1 MSELSVVVAAL
12 LPVLAVTALGALLR
26 RIGWLTAAADAS
38 LLTLMVNLLTP
49 CLIVDKVL
57 GSAAL
62 AEPATALL
70 APLVGALAVVVGL
83 AVSFAAAH
91 AFGMRAEPARRTFA
105 LSAGVQNY
113 GYLPLPLALL
123 LYGNE
128 TVAVL
133 FAHNLGSEVAIWSL
147 GVAVLA
153 GVPPRD
159 MFRRMLSPPAVAIV
173 SAVLVNFFV
182 GRARVPGFL
191 LESASLLGAAAIP
204 LGLLLTGATMADHAR
219 NVWGPGSFRTAALA
233 CVLRL
238 GILPVF
244 YLGALGLTDAGVEL
258 DRVFVLQSAMPA
270 AVFPILIA
278 KHYKGDSVTALR
290 VVFGTTL
297 VSLVTIP
304 LWIHFASGWVGGR

>member
-1 MSELSVVVAAL
+1 MSELTAVIGAL

-62 AEPATALL
+62 ADPAMVFL
-70 APLVGALAVVVGL
+70 APAVGFSAVVVGI
-83 AVSFAAAH
+83 AASFAAAH
-91 AFGMRAEPARRTFA
+91 VFGVRTEPARRTFA
-105 LSAGVQNY
+105 LAAGVQNY
-113 GYLPLPLALL
+113 GYIPLPLALS

-128 TVAVL
+128 TAAVL
-133 FAHNLGSEVAIWSL
+133 FTHNLGTEVAIWSI

-159 MFRRMLSPPAVAIV
+159 LFRRLLSPPAIAILG
-173 SAVLVNFFV
+173 AVLVNLLV

-191 LESASLLGAAAIP
+191 LETASLLGQAAIP

-219 NVWGPGSFRTAALA
+219 NVWGPGSVRTAALA
-233 CVLRL
+233 CALRL
-238 GILPVF
+238 GVLPLF
-244 YLGALGLTDAGVEL
+244 YIAALWGLDTGVEL
-258 DRVFVLQSAMPA
+258 DHVFVLQSAMPA

-304 LWIHFASGWVGGR
+304 LWIHFASGWVAGR